1 MSFIYGDSR
10 EQVTLSTLE
19 DGIASDNAVR
29 LIDLIV
35 DKLYQ
40 EGSGRYSL
48 KGHKETGR
56 PAYHPRHM
64 LKLFVYGYMNRIPS
78 SRRLE
83 AECKR
88 NLEMKWLLNNLCPD
102 FKTIADFRKD
112 NGDAIREMSLK
123 FRFMLAN
130 QGLITGELMALD
142 GTKLKANAGSKEV
155 SYDDLASS
163 LKDLDA
169 EIDRYLAL
177 LNRNDVKD
185 DLEEVN
191 AASLDTVDLIRAK
204 IDELQAK
211 QREMQDLQ
219 SKAAQSS
226 RRKIN
231 PTDPDSRMIVG
242 HKEQFSGYNL
252 QLIVDAAFKLI
263 AAAQVRQTTNDRQEL
278 LPALEDLKESL
289 DLEPQ
294 TIVADKG
301 YDNVAQLQQIEAAG
315 RTEAIVSCND
325 EPRSSAGF
333 GKWAFRYDEAADR
346 YYCPLGQELKPRGGI
361 QKRKGRFAIVYQC
374 RKSVCQ
380 SCEHRS
386 QCASGKEG
394 RIVTRYTDE
403 KWVEAY
409 RNKLQQPREQALL
422 RRRKAIV
429 EHVFGVL
436 KCWMGKIPLLLRGR
450 EEVQSEI
457 ELYATAYNLKR
468 LIKLLGFDG
477 VKDLIMAKWGDK
489 SDFIAVCS
497 AFLFPKKLKWVD
509 SKYQQQV
516 LSN

>member
-1 MSFIYGDSR
+1 VSFIYGDSR

-19 DGIASDNAVR
+19 DGVASDNAVR

-40 EGSGRYSL
+40 EDSGKYTL
-48 KGHKETGR
+48 KGYKETGR

-88 NLEMKWLLNNLCPD
+88 NLELKWLLNSLCPD

-112 NGDAIREMSLK
+112 NGDAVREMSLK

-169 EIDRYLAL
+169 EIERYLAL
-177 LNRNDVKD
+177 LNQNDVKD
-185 DLEEVN
+185 DLEEIN

-204 IDELQAK
+204 INELQVK

-219 SKAAQSS
+219 SKAEQSS

-263 AAAQVRQTTNDRQEL
+263 AAAQVRQTTNDRQGVTSGL
-278 LPALEDLKESL
+278 GKLAGES
-289 DLEPQ
+289 
-294 TIVADKG
+294 G
-301 YDNVAQLQQIEAAG
+301 YRASNH
-315 RTEAIVSCND
+315 SC
-325 EPRSSAGF
+325 R
-333 GKWAFRYDEAADR
+333 
-346 YYCPLGQELKPRGGI
+346 Q
-361 QKRKGRFAIVYQC
+361 
-374 RKSVCQ
+374 
-380 SCEHRS
+380 
-386 QCASGKEG
+386 
-394 RIVTRYTDE
+394 
-403 KWVEAY
+403 
-409 RNKLQQPREQALL
+409 
-422 RRRKAIV
+422 
-429 EHVFGVL
+429 
-436 KCWMGKIPLLLRGR
+436 
-450 EEVQSEI
+450 
-457 ELYATAYNLKR
+457 R
-468 LIKLLGFDG
+468 L
-477 VKDLIMAKWGDK
+477 
-489 SDFIAVCS
+489 
-497 AFLFPKKLKWVD
+497 
-509 SKYQQQV
+509 
-516 LSN
+516 

>member
-1 MSFIYGDSR
+1 MSFIFGDSR
-10 EQVTLSTLE
+10 EQITLSSLE
-19 DGIASDNAVR
+19 DCIGADNVVR

-40 EGSGRYSL
+40 EDSDKYTT
-48 KGHKETGR
+48 KGNKETGR
-56 PAYHPRHM
+56 PAYHPRHL
-64 LKLFVYGYMNRIPS
+64 LKLFLYGYMNRIPS

-83 AECKR
+83 TECKR
-88 NLEMKWLLNNLCPD
+88 NLELKWLLNNLCPD

-112 NGDAIREMSLK
+112 NRDAVREMSLK

-155 SYDDLASS
+155 SYDDLANG

-169 EIDRYLAL
+169 EIERYLAL
-177 LNRNDVKD
+177 LGQNDVKD
-185 DLEEVN
+185 DLAEIN

-204 IDELQAK
+204 IDELQSK

-219 SKAAQSS
+219 GKAAQSG
-226 RRKIN
+226 RQKIN
-231 PTDPDSRMIVG
+231 PTDPDSRMVVG
-242 HKEQFSGYNL
+242 RKEQFSGYNL

-278 LPALEDLKESL
+278 IPALEDLKESL
-289 DLEPQ
+289 DIEPQ

-315 RTEAIVSCND
+315 RTEAVVSCND

-333 GKWAFRYDEAADR
+333 GKWAFRYDEAKDR
-346 YYCPLGQELKPRGGI
+346 YYCPMGQELKPRGGI
-361 QKRKGRFAIVYQC
+361 QKRKDRFAVIYQGK
-374 RKSVCQ
+374 KSVCQ
-380 SCEHRS
+380 VCEHRS
-386 QCASGKEG
+386 QCVSGKDG
-394 RIVTRYTDE
+394 RVVTRYTDE
-403 KWVEAY
+403 KWVKAY
-409 RNKLQQPREQALL
+409 RNKLQRPREQALL

-450 EEVQSEI
+450 EKVQTEI
-457 ELYATAYNLKR
+457 DLYATAYNLKR

-477 VKDLIMAKWGDK
+477 VKALIMAKWDDNR
-489 SDFIAVCS
+489 DFVA
-497 AFLFPKKLKWVD
+497 A
-509 SKYQQQV
+509 
-516 LSN
+516 

>member
-40 EGSGRYSL
+40 EDSSKYTL
-48 KGHKETGR
+48 KGNKETGR

-88 NLEMKWLLNNLCPD
+88 NLELKWLLNNLCPD

-112 NGDAIREMSLK
+112 NGDAVREMSLK
-123 FRFMLAN
+123 FRFMLSN

-169 EIDRYLAL
+169 EIERYLSL
-177 LNRNDVKD
+177 LNRNDVQD
-185 DLEEVN
+185 DLEEIN

-204 IDELQAK
+204 IGELQAK
-211 QREMQDLQ
+211 QRELQDLQ

-289 DLEPQ
+289 DIEPQ

-301 YDNVAQLQQIEAAG
+301 YDNVAQLQQIDAAG

-333 GKWAFRYDEAADR
+333 GKWAFRYDEAKDR
-346 YYCPLGQELKPRGGI
+346 YYCPLGKELKPRGGV
-361 QKRKGRFAIVYQC
+361 QKRKDRFAVVYQC
-374 RKSVCQ
+374 KKSVCQ

-386 QCASGKEG
+386 RCASGKEG

-409 RNKLQQPREQALL
+409 RNKLQRPREQALL

-450 EEVQSEI
+450 DNVQTEI

-477 VKDLIMAKWGDK
+477 VKALIMAQWDDNRG
-489 SDFIAVCS
+489 FVAVFS
-497 AFLFPKKLKWVD
+497 AILFPKEPRWGN
-509 SKYQQQV
+509 SRYQNQV
-516 LSN
+516 LGD